1 MLVNFGALGIFPG
14 GMVMTKLSCST
25 GNSKPLSSST
35 LSCNF
40 RSLSTVTT
48 PTDLGSVKLKFRG
61 ISPVMPLTTRLIS
74 TMVAEDVLLVETE
87 APFRVMP
94 VALAGRGKLMAV
106 VTYSMRRVTVIF
118 T

>member
-1 MLVNFGALGIFPG
+1 MGIFPG

-61 ISPVMPLTTRLIS
+61 ISPVMALTTRLIS